1 MADLTL
7 LWHGL
12 LLTHDL
18 LWKTA
23 FCEDFMSFE
32 SVSNEGISIFLEINS
47 IFIHS
52 WLDQINLDLFFFSG
66 FQLVQNLSY
75 QLEDGMVIPDLIQ
88 LRFCIQMNLLHW
100 KTRLL
105 QNCRME
111 LTPDLHYFSTMMI
124 SLYVVDCT
132 KRNNV

>member
-1 MADLTL
+1 MCVASIKPVFAIISGHLQTAKQTKMADFTL

-18 LWKTA
+18 LLKTA
-23 FCEDFMSFE
+23 FCEDFISFE

-66 FQLVQNLSY
+66 FQLDQNLS
-75 QLEDGMVIPDLIQ
+75 
-88 LRFCIQMNLLHW
+88 
-100 KTRLL
+100 
-105 QNCRME
+105 
-111 LTPDLHYFSTMMI
+111 
-124 SLYVVDCT
+124 
-132 KRNNV
+132 

>member
-32 SVSNEGISIFLEINS
+32 SVSNEGISIFLKVITLHT
-47 IFIHS
+47 FHFHS
-52 WLDQINLDLFFFSG
+52 LLESQNQIMFLICSS
-66 FQLVQNLSY
+66 FQLDQNLS
-75 QLEDGMVIPDLIQ
+75 
-88 LRFCIQMNLLHW
+88 
-100 KTRLL
+100 
-105 QNCRME
+105 
-111 LTPDLHYFSTMMI
+111 
-124 SLYVVDCT
+124 
-132 KRNNV
+132 